1 MVTGPTPDPYRDYQF
16 KETMPD
22 MLNQLRVQNERLQK
36 AADQIVQQSG
46 MQGESVQIFKRMLM
60 QTKEMIEKP
69 EDIAK
74 RFNAF
79 QQNISSLGTWVSS
92 ESMQPLAIDYLLLSP
107 AGQPLP
113 KAGAG
118 FLSECGYQVNSFVAS
133 FFNDYNNLSYGDEK
147 DAVSVWVGNGM
158 TGGRDQAQILKN
170 MADNDFSSTSHINA
184 NIQLISMGALL
195 PATLAGKGPDI
206 ALTLSASDVCNYAF
220 RGAVL
225 VWRPSPITIG
235 CRIVSIKAR

>member
-1 MVTGPTPDPYRDYQF
+1 M
-16 KETMPD
+16 
-22 MLNQLRVQNERLQK
+22 QK

-107 AGQPLP
+107 CL
-113 KAGAG
+113 
-118 FLSECGYQVNSFVAS
+118 LY
-133 FFNDYNNLSYGDEK
+133 
-147 DAVSVWVGNGM
+147 
-158 TGGRDQAQILKN
+158 
-170 MADNDFSSTSHINA
+170 TSRC
-184 NIQLISMGALL
+184 
-195 PATLAGKGPDI
+195 
-206 ALTLSASDVCNYAF
+206 V
-220 RGAVL
+220 
-225 VWRPSPITIG
+225 
-235 CRIVSIKAR
+235 

>member
-1 MVTGPTPDPYRDYQF
+1 
-16 KETMPD
+16 
-22 MLNQLRVQNERLQK
+22 
-36 AADQIVQQSG
+36 
-46 MQGESVQIFKRMLM
+46 MQGESVQIFKRMLR

-184 NIQLISMGALL
+184 NIQLISCLL
-195 PATLAGKGPDI
+195 YT
-206 ALTLSASDVCNYAF
+206 S
-220 RGAVL
+220 
-225 VWRPSPITIG
+225 PSP
-235 CRIVSIKAR
+235 RD

>member
-1 MVTGPTPDPYRDYQF
+1 
-16 KETMPD
+16 MP
-22 MLNQLRVQNERLQK
+22 
-36 AADQIVQQSG
+36 
-46 MQGESVQIFKRMLM
+46 
-60 QTKEMIEKP
+60 
-69 EDIAK
+69 K

-195 PATLAGKGPDI
+195 PATLAGKGPGYCLDPVRQRCLQLCFPGSRI
-206 ALTLSASDVCNYAF
+206 GF
-220 RGAVL
+220 GVL
-225 VWRPSPITIG
+225 PRLPIG
-235 CRIVSIKAR
+235 CGSFP